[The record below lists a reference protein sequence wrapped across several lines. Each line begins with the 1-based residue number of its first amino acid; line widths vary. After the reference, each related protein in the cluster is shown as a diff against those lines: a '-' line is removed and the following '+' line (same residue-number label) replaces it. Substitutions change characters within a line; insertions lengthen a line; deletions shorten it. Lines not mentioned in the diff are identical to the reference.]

1 MFKKFTLFTL
11 CLLLAG
17 TALAKSGYYRWLDD
31 EGQPHFT
38 QKPPAD
44 RPSTFIESNKG
55 YSRSSDAQPD
65 SEPSYPPK
73 RADSAPAEQKAPEQY
88 EVLPD
93 KDPKRCME
101 ARQAVDNFARGQR
114 LRVKD
119 ENGEYRLLNNE
130 EKAEQKVKAK
140 ELVDIYC

>member
-1 MFKKFTLFTL
+1 MLKKFTLFTL
-11 CLLLAG
+11 CLLLVG

-44 RPSTFIESNKG
+44 RPSTFIETRKGLGNSEAKPANELSN
-55 YSRSSDAQPD
+55 
-65 SEPSYPPK
+65 PPK
-73 RADSAPAEQKAPEQY
+73 RANSAPADQQTPKQY
-88 EVLPD
+88 EVLPN
-93 KDPKRCME
+93 KDPQRCMQARE
-101 ARQAVDNFARGQR
+101 AVQNFARGQR

-119 ENGEYRLLNNE
+119 ESGEYRLLNNE
-130 EKAEQKVKAK
+130 EKAEQEAKAR

>member
-11 CLLLAG
+11 CLLLVG

-38 QKPPAD
+38 QKPPTD
-44 RPSTFIESNKG
+44 RPSQFIKTGSG
-55 YSRSSDAQPD
+55 HSRDD
-65 SEPSYPPK
+65 VEPPYPAEVPAK
-73 RADSAPAEQKAPEQY
+73 RADSAPKDKDAPEQFQ
-88 EVLPD
+88 VLPD

-101 ARQAVDNFARGQR
+101 ARKALENFSRGQR

-119 ENGEYRLLNNE
+119 ENGEYRLLDTE
-130 EKAEQKVKAK
+130 EKAEQKDRAR
-140 ELVDIYC
+140 ELIDIYC